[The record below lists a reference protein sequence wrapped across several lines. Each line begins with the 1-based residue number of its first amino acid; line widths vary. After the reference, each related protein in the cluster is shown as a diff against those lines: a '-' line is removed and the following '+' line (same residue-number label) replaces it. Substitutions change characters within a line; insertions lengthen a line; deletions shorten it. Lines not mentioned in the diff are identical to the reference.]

1 MRKYVFLLFIGML
14 LMSVNADAKAK
25 NWYEGGNLHQ
35 ANALAWQTASYNNK
49 LATCADFMTIMW
61 TKKMLK
67 QSILSRINS
76 VNDLRPFAEQL
87 VSNLDDAFK
96 KDPDPAKNR
105 RIFANQKVTETVS
118 LLVVMLGW
126 R

>member
-14 LMSVNADAKAK
+14 LMSVNADAK

-35 ANALAWQTASYNNK
+35 ANALSWRTASYNNK
-49 LATCADFMTIMW
+49 LATCADFMTTMW

-76 VNDLRPFAEQL
+76 VNDLRPFAEKL
-87 VSNLDDAFK
+87 VSNLDEAFK
-96 KDPDPAKNR
+96 KDPNTAKNR
-105 RIFANQKVTETVS
+105 QIFANQKVAETVS
-118 LLVVMLGW
+118 LLVIMLGW
-126 R
+126 GK